1 MEMKRAGGPRGPAH
15 GESGQTTFEYILIL
29 TVVVAA
35 YLIISKGLAA
45 VGVGSALLSPI
56 QKDFA
61 NAYKNGHPKAL
72 GLDDSGGPFKHPR
85 ATGPQSFRIFINP
98 DAQAGGGGGDGG

>member
-1 MEMKRAGGPRGPAH
+1 
-15 GESGQTTFEYILIL
+15 
-29 TVVVAA
+29 VVAA
-35 YLIISKGLAA
+35 YFIVSKGLASL
-45 VGVGSALLSPI
+45 GVGTAILSPI

-72 GLDDSGGPFKHPR
+72 GVDDPGGPYKHPR

-98 DAQAGGGGGDGG
+98 EGQAGGGG